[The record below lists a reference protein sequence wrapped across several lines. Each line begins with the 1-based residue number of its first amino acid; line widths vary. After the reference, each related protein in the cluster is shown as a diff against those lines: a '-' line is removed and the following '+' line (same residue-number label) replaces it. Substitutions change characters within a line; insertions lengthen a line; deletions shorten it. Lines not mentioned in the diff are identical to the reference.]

1 MTGVQLGGIDPSIL
15 RELSGVY
22 KPFVKALKELV
33 SNAFD
38 ADADHVHITIADDFS
53 SLKIT
58 DDGEGMTPFEFRND
72 FTRIGGGSRRWLGE
86 RTSKGRL
93 RIGSKGIGFLALA
106 RYCSCLKVE
115 STGTRKFHKVLD
127 IPETPAIVALDEIFG
142 FAIPELLLARRLRC
156 EVSQVSGRI
165 GDLVRGKHF
174 KIDTAKRQLKIVR
187 PVGAVKLQLSFDCKN
202 LAFRATLDFERLLEL
217 ADKADLDKLAAFAS
231 IDIWQC
237 RPSESF
243 QGTRI
248 TAHNLKHFVRRELRT
263 ERRKG
268 NVRNIASRD
277 GLERLVWYLSRCTPV
292 QYATADRTDVRRL
305 QEHLSIPDHSVL
317 QELRVSHGS
326 TSRVLE
332 RSIYPFEQE
341 ALPLHDDMLIEVK
354 LDEGGL
360 KATGFIAGYE
370 NVIFPAE
377 YRGITI
383 RVRGVAIGD
392 PHFFGAEYL
401 LTGASKAALSQIT
414 GEINVFQGLDAVDAL
429 NPGRESFYEESE
441 QYKILRQRLIGEGE
455 HVTGYLGQAIAAVLR
470 RSQVRSALKDV
481 LGRAMLRRRA
491 LDDISAAVADI
502 IASGEKMGIAIRNLL
517 KSQNSHTNG
526 LAHCSDLPLSVSP
539 RVGGL
544 KVVPTQYLAE
554 PAEIDYHKGEIRL
567 DMTRPEW
574 DWTLVL
580 FDRRV
585 QVVNKRGGVHRP
597 LGELDLRNE
606 CLLINWEHPIR
617 AQMDERSFLRMA
629 LSWILAKEAASGDAE
644 QMMELALRLL
654 SFKTDT
660 VDA

>member
-53 SLKIT
+53 SLTVT

-86 RTSKGRL
+86 RTYKGRL

-106 RYCSCLKVE
+106 RYCSCLEVE
-115 STGTRKFHKVLD
+115 STGARMFHRAFE
-127 IPETPAIVALDEIFG
+127 ITETPATVELDEIFG

-156 EVSQVSGRI
+156 KAIQVSGRI
-165 GDLVRGKHF
+165 GDLVLGKHF

-187 PVGAVKLQLSFDCKN
+187 PVGAVSLQLSFDCRN
-202 LAFRATLDFERLLEL
+202 LAFRATLDFECLLEL

-231 IDIWQC
+231 IDVWQC

-248 TAHNLKHFVRRELRT
+248 TAHNLKNFVRRELRT

-268 NVRNIASRD
+268 YVRNIASRD
-277 GLERLVWYLSRCTPV
+277 GLERLIWYLSRCTPV
-292 QYATADRTDVRRL
+292 RYATTDRRDVKRL
-305 QEHLSIPDHSVL
+305 QEHLSVPEHSVL
-317 QELRVSHGS
+317 QELRVSHGGTS
-326 TSRVLE
+326 TVLE
-332 RSIYPFEQE
+332 RSVYPFEQE

-354 LDEGGL
+354 IDAGDLE
-360 KATGFIAGYE
+360 AVGFISGYE

-414 GEINVFQGLDAVDAL
+414 GEINVFRGLDAVDTL

-441 QYKILRQRLIGEGE
+441 QYKILLQRLIGEGE

-491 LDDISAAVADI
+491 LDDISAAVTDI
-502 IASGEKMGIAIRNLL
+502 IASGEKIGVAIRNLL
-517 KSQNSHTNG
+517 KSENGHANG
-526 LAHCSDLPLSVSP
+526 LAHCADLPLSVSP

-544 KVVPTQYLAE
+544 KIVQTQGLAE
-554 PAEIDYHKGEIRL
+554 PLEIDYCKSEIRL
-567 DMTRPEW
+567 NMARPEW

-606 CLLINWEHPIR
+606 RLLINWEHPIR
-617 AQMDERSFLRMA
+617 TQMDERSFLRMA
-629 LSWILAKEAASGDAE
+629 FSWIVAKETSCYAE
-644 QMMELALRLL
+644 CGWA
-654 SFKTDT
+654 
-660 VDA
+660 

>member
-1 MTGVQLGGIDPSIL
+1 MADVQLGGIDPSIL

-38 ADADHVHITIADDFS
+38 ADADHVHVAVADDFS
-53 SLKIT
+53 SMTVT

-86 RTSKGRL
+86 KTQKGRL
-93 RIGSKGIGFLALA
+93 RIGNKGIGFLALA
-106 RYCSCLKVE
+106 RYCSRLEVE
-115 STGTRKFHKVLD
+115 SAGSRTFQYVFEIG
-127 IPETPAIVALDEIFG
+127 ETPATVELDAVFG
-142 FAIPELLLARRLRC
+142 FAIPESLLRRRLRC
-156 EVSQVSGRI
+156 KIAQLHGRI
-165 GDLVRGKHF
+165 GDLTLGKHF
-174 KIDTAKRQLKIVR
+174 KFDTARGLLKVTHR
-187 PVGAVKLQLSFDCKN
+187 VGAVRPQLSFDCKD

-217 ADKADLDKLAAFAS
+217 ADKADLDKLAEFAS
-231 IDIWQC
+231 IEIWQH
-237 RPSESF
+237 RKTDSF

-248 TAHNLKHFVRRELRT
+248 TAHNLKSFVRRELRA

-268 NVRNIASRD
+268 YVRNIASRD
-277 GLERLVWYLSRCTPV
+277 GLERLTWHLSRCTPV
-292 QYATADRTDVRRL
+292 CYMSTNRSDAQRL
-305 QEHLSIPDHSVL
+305 QKPLTIPNNSVL
-317 QELRVSHGS
+317 QKLRVSHGGTS
-326 TSRVLE
+326 TVIE
-332 RSIYPFEQE
+332 RPIYPFEPE
-341 ALPLHDDMLIEVK
+341 ALPLHDDMLIGIK
-354 LDEGGL
+354 ISEGDL
-360 KATGFIAGYE
+360 IADGFIAGYE

-383 RVRGVAIGD
+383 RVCGVAIGD

-414 GEINVFQGLDAVDAL
+414 GEINVLKGLDAVDAL

-441 QYKILRQRLIGEGE
+441 QYKILRHHLIGEGE

-481 LGRAMLRRRA
+481 LGHAVLRRRA

-502 IASGEKMGIAIRNLL
+502 IASGERIGVAIRELL
-517 KSQNSHTNG
+517 KSTNSRTNG
-526 LAHCSDLPLSVSP
+526 LAHCSDIPLSAPP

-544 KVVPTQYLAE
+544 KVVPTAHLSE
-554 PAEIDYHKGEIRL
+554 PIEIDYHKGEIFL
-567 DMTRPEW
+567 DMARPEW

-585 QVVNKRGGVHRP
+585 QVVNKRGGVNRP
-597 LGELDLRNE
+597 LGELDLRDGR
-606 CLLINWEHPIR
+606 LLINWEHPIR
-617 AQMDERSFLRMA
+617 TQMDERGFLRMA
-629 LSWILAKEAASGDAE
+629 LSWVLAKEAASGDAD
-644 QMMELALRLL
+644 QMMDLALRLL
-654 SFKTDT
+654 SFRTDT